1 MAAKESK
8 ELAKP
13 EASKNLSPF
22 AEMERMFEVF
32 HKSPF
37 SLFGPSWWPGTR
49 FPEMDDITA
58 TVDIFE
64 QDGDVVLKAEVP
76 GMKKE
81 DIEVNLSENT
91 ITISGKKERQ
101 EKVEKK
107 DYYRLERSYG
117 SFKRSFHLPSGVQ
130 SDRAKAN
137 FKDGVLEVRIPKTEE
152 ARKKE
157 KKVSID

>member
-8 ELAKP
+8 DLAKSDT
-13 EASKNLSPF
+13 AKSLSPF

-37 SLFGPSWWPGTR
+37 SMFGPSWWPGMR
-49 FPEMDDITA
+49 LSEMEDVA
-58 TVDIFE
+58 TSVDIFE
-64 QDGDVVLKAEVP
+64 QDGDVVMKAEAP

-81 DIEVNLSENT
+81 NIEVNLTDNI
-91 ITISGKKERQ
+91 ITISGKKEKE

-107 DYYRLERSYG
+107 DYYRIERSSG
-117 SFKRSFHLPSGVQ
+117 TFKRSFQLPSAVQ
-130 SDRAKAN
+130 TDKAKAS
-137 FKDGVLEVRIPKTEE
+137 FKDGVLEVRIPKTDE

-157 KKVSID
+157 KKITID

>member
-13 EASKNLSPF
+13 ETAKRLSPF

-37 SLFGPSWWPGTR
+37 SLFGPSWWPGMR
-49 FPEMDDITA
+49 LSEMEDVT
-58 TVDIFE
+58 TSVDIFE

-81 DIEVNLSENT
+81 DIEVNLANNVV
-91 ITISGKKERQ
+91 TISGKKEKE

-107 DYYRLERSYG
+107 DYYRIERSYG
-117 SFKRSFHLPSGVQ
+117 SFKRSFQLPSDVQ
-130 SDRAKAN
+130 TDKAKAN

-157 KKVSID
+157 KKIAIE